1 MPALSCHKEPAQD
14 TQSPSSLW
22 HKDRCLPCRERIY
35 YRPGYISYLVALSSS
50 SRGFGPAPTPTPA
63 VWPGGRRAGWP
74 TSTPGPTTSWL
85 GCWSLSLGAWGLSH
99 DTLTLS
105 LCSCSYYALL
115 ESLPCRLTYSHLR
128 FGRLSSLYFPRSL
141 PECCKASSLVIKPDI
156 SHHSWP
162 VLEIVITLS
171 SSLAGV
177 LMLTGLTRT
186 CLSCFT
192 VTCSVM
198 AWRGGE

>member
-1 MPALSCHKEPAQD
+1 M
-14 TQSPSSLW
+14 
-22 HKDRCLPCRERIY
+22 
-35 YRPGYISYLVALSSS
+35 
-50 SRGFGPAPTPTPA
+50 
-63 VWPGGRRAGWP
+63 
-74 TSTPGPTTSWL
+74 
-85 GCWSLSLGAWGLSH
+85 
-99 DTLTLS
+99 
-105 LCSCSYYALL
+105 
-115 ESLPCRLTYSHLR
+115 
-128 FGRLSSLYFPRSL
+128 SSLYFPRSL

-198 AWRGGE
+198 AWRGGSKYSISPLYYLQPLQTLPGQDWSKPWCPRYNTSVNTSLYVVITTTNRDLPVKAVISALLILTLRSSPTITKLFMALSLDLFCKTAGCTTGQ